1 MNFLPAVPMISIG
14 KIFIVGSDY
23 TRDLL
28 HDLYAKACRKNK
40 TKLWPIII
48 DSVGFIRSKLVFII
62 YIPIQLTTIQIDDL
76 DKVRVSCVKILQLNV
91 SLKHLSRFLI
101 HSKNSY

>member
-1 MNFLPAVPMISIG
+1 MISIG

-48 DSVGFIRSKLVFII
+48 DSVGLIRSKLVFII

-91 SLKHLSRFLI
+91 SLKHLSRFLN